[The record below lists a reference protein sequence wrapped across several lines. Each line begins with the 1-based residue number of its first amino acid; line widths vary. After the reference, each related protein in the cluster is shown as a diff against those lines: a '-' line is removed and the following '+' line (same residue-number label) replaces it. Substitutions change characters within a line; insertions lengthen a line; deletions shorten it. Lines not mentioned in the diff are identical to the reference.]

1 MDDLCDPAHQ
11 RFTQF
16 RKFPLLYPVFL
27 VEHEKIWGLTAFIL
41 EGVLQ
46 VLQEA
51 AETKQE
57 PTCAQGLSPDN

>member
-1 MDDLCDPAHQ
+1 MDNLCDPAHQ

-27 VEHEKIWGLTAFIL
+27 VEQERIWGLTAFIL

-46 VLQEA
+46 VLWEA
-51 AETKQE
+51 AEAK
-57 PTCAQGLSPDN
+57 